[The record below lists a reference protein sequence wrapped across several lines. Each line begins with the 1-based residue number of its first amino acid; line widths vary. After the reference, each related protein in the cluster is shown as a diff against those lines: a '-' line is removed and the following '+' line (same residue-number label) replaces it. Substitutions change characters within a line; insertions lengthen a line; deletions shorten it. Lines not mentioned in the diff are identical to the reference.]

1 MAVSKQYLEYLLEQ
15 LKGLGG
21 VEARRMFGG
30 LGLYSRGTFFG
41 LLYKDRL
48 YFKTDESTRPE
59 YEARGSEGFRP
70 RPGVNVQMTY
80 YTVPAEV
87 LEDEDELVQWA
98 QKAVTAA
105 LAKEASKRTADQAG
119 TRTAGAKSGSMRAK
133 KAPKR
138 TTAKVSRKRR

>member
-1 MAVSKQYLEYLLEQ
+1 MAVSKQYLDYLLGQ

-48 YFKTDESTRPE
+48 YFKTDDATRPE
-59 YEARGSEGFRP
+59 YEARGSEGFQP
-70 RPGVNVQMTY
+70 RPGVKVQMTY

-87 LEDEDELVQWA
+87 LEDDDELVRWA
-98 QKAVTAA
+98 QKAVSAA
-105 LAKEASKRTADQAG
+105 LAKEA
-119 TRTAGAKSGSMRAK
+119 AKEPARKPPQK
-133 KAPKR
+133 KP
-138 TTAKVSRKRR
+138 SRFKQ

>member
-1 MAVSKQYLEYLLEQ
+1 MAVSKQYLDYLLGQ
-15 LKGLGG
+15 LEGLGG

-48 YFKTDESTRPE
+48 YFKTDESTRAQ
-59 YEARGSEGFRP
+59 YEVRGSEGFQP
-70 RPGVNVQMTY
+70 RPGVKVQMSY

-87 LEDEDELVQWA
+87 LEDDDELVRWA

-105 LAKEASKRTADQAG
+105 LAKEAANDAVKKVTQKRGDKSKPSVWIP
-119 TRTAGAKSGSMRAK
+119 KPVPSK
-133 KAPKR
+133 KH
-138 TTAKVSRKRR
+138 S

>member
-1 MAVSKQYLEYLLEQ
+1 
-15 LKGLGG
+15 
-21 VEARRMFGG
+21 MFGG

-80 YTVPAEV
+80 YTVPADV

-98 QKAVTAA
+98 HKAVAAA
-105 LAKEASKRTADQAG
+105 LAKEASKRAADQTA
-119 TRTAGAKSGSMRAK
+119 TRASATKSGSRRAK
-133 KAPKR
+133 KTTKR
-138 TTAKVSRKRR
+138 GAAAKTQRKAR